1 VDLEDGSFIK
11 TRRNLLFCS
20 VLLFFLEE
28 KIVYPDKVKFSIGG
42 LMLKNPEQTI
52 TVSVWILTI
61 YVMIRFYQQLQLT
74 KIADHPKA
82 IESRTLYYLKIKYLI
97 FHGLIDHGMD
107 NFRIEKI
114 HGRYVIENS
123 YNNNTVKKSM
133 TVSMFD
139 SFMFDC
145 KSNMI
150 ELVKTVYFTE
160 FILPVVLVYIPL
172 SIKYYNLC
180 FS

>member
-1 VDLEDGSFIK
+1 MDLEDGSFIK

-61 YVMIRFYQQLQLT
+61 YALIRFYQQLQLT
-74 KIADHPKA
+74 KVADHPKA
-82 IESRTLYYLKIKYLI
+82 IESRTKFSLKTKFIT

-107 NFRIEKI
+107 NFMIEKI
-114 HGRYVIENS
+114 HGRYIIK
-123 YNNNTVKKSM
+123 NTIKERM
-133 TVSMFD
+133 TLSRIH